1 MTITLHLASYLRP
14 LAGEHSTVTLSGDF
28 PTVAHALAALWIKHP
43 AVRHRVLDETGA
55 VRQHVNLFVGQD
67 NTRFTGGLATPLTD
81 NAEISILPAVS
92 GG

>member
-1 MTITLHLASYLRP
+1 MRITIHLASYLRP
-14 LAGEHSTVTLSGDF
+14 LAGDRSTVPLTGDF
-28 PTVAHALAALWIKHP
+28 PTVAHALAALWSLHP

-67 NTRFTGGLATPLTD
+67 NTRFTGGLATPLAD
-81 NAEISILPAVS
+81 GAEVSILPAVS